1 MSETQA
7 GTGRPDGWVKPSSAG
22 ALAGSNTG
30 CVSESPSTGPVVNG
44 VTLMNYTQAC
54 GEGTLSPAFKWI

>member
-1 MSETQA
+1 M
-7 GTGRPDGWVKPSSAG
+7 KPSSAG